1 MNATQQRIIQQRTG
15 RVVLSI
21 HRLWPAA
28 AGRGRSAFLVLA
40 LAVAWTSPLAAAELR
55 PSVAALPSETMLV
68 ARIPGGQAFVDAL
81 RSQTKLGTVIFGPER
96 IQRISEYLGSEGTLP
111 DELHQG
117 LQRYNLKPADMGQVF
132 QGELGFAVA
141 ALPRP
146 DREPLFVGLSWLEPG
161 EELADRLVKAVQSA
175 VAETSDNEHPI
186 RRIDL
191 SLAGHDVM
199 HLTFPQIDTE
209 DVDTDVPDNVDEFT
223 EEQLNQ
229 FFLEQA
235 RKQAEAKQ
243 MEVDQVHVFIAR
255 LGGRLLL
262 ANTFPQSA
270 SRTQAAGAGNVDLAA
285 ISGAEPATGVFARFL
300 AAHDAPAGPAGSA
313 LLSQANL
320 EGLLPGGTPLVEAVL
335 DPRPLLKLA
344 ASNPLG
350 PGLLTAL
357 GVDTLGPIGLRGVL
371 DGNQLKYVFALSAP
385 APRSGVLALLDQQPL
400 DPQPPDW
407 VPASV
412 TQFQQI
418 SFDLGRAY
426 TQIRE
431 LVVRQAGDPA
441 RMQFD
446 MVDAQVQNS
455 LQADL
460 AAVLSSLGHQHTF
473 LTFASKPAP
482 AVPAAGDANALFA
495 ATFTERVGMVWQ
507 VRDEQIWRR
516 LIKLIADFAPLTQG
530 AVAPAEEQGFTGVRV
545 QGPIEGGLF
554 VANAT
559 LVLGIGSEVTE
570 SLLATLRNPPGGT
583 AALGNSEL
591 FRRAQALL
599 ALRPCFEYSLSD
611 AKGDPKKLKD
621 LVLSFFEAQAN
632 LLEQYG
638 VDDEDEAGEDSG
650 QAALAAQKARLERIR
665 QLLPTDDELEGLMG
679 VGVGMTTV
687 DGRGMVS
694 QSVLELP
701 SP

>member
-1 MNATQQRIIQQRTG
+1 MNAIQRVVG
-15 RVVLSI
+15 RVALSI
-21 HRLWPAA
+21 TRLWHA
-28 AGRGRSAFLVLA
+28 AGRGRSAFFLA
-40 LAVAWTSPLAAAELR
+40 LAVACTSPLVAAELP

-68 ARIPGGQAFVDAL
+68 ARIPGGQAFLDAL
-81 RSQTKLGTVIFGPER
+81 RSQTRLGKVVFGPER
-96 IQRISEYLGSEGTLP
+96 IQRISDYLGSEGTLP

-117 LQRYNLKPADMGQVF
+117 LRRYNLKPADLAQVF
-132 QGELGFAVA
+132 QGELGFAGV
-141 ALPRP
+141 ALPRG

-223 EEQLNQ
+223 EEQLKR
-229 FFLEQA
+229 FFVEQA
-235 RKQAEAKQ
+235 RKQAEAKP
-243 MEVDQVHVFIAR
+243 MEVDQVHLFIAR
-255 LGGRLLL
+255 LDGRLLL

-300 AAHDAPAGPAGSA
+300 AAHDAPAAPPGSA

-335 DPRPLLKLA
+335 DPRPLVKLA

-357 GVDTLGPIGLRGVL
+357 GVDTLGPVGLRGVL

-418 SFDLGRAY
+418 SFDLGKAY

-431 LVVRQAGDPA
+431 LVVRQIGDPA

-460 AAVLSSLGHQHTF
+460 ATVLSSLGHQHTF
-473 LTFASKPAP
+473 LTFAPKPAP
-482 AVPAAGDANALFA
+482 AAPAAGDIGAMFA

-507 VRDEQIWRR
+507 VRDEQLWRR

-530 AVAPAEEQGFTGVRV
+530 AVLPAEEQGFTGVRV

-599 ALRPCFEYSLSD
+599 ALRPCFEYNLTD
-611 AKGDPKKLKD
+611 AKGEPKKLKD
-621 LVLSFFEAQAN
+621 LVLSFFEAQVN
-632 LLEQYG
+632 LLDEYG
-638 VDDEDEAGEDSG
+638 VDDEDEAGEDGG

-665 QLLPTDDELEGLMG
+665 ELLPTDDELEGLMG

-694 QSVLELP
+694 HSVLELP
-701 SP
+701 AP